1 MISPALR
8 YHGGKYRLAPWIIDF
23 FPKHECYVES
33 FGGAAGVLLQ
43 KPRSYAEVYNDLD
56 GQVVNFFRVIR
67 DPETRQQL
75 ISALERTPYAR
86 AEFEAAKLDSGDDPI
101 EQARCLAIKAWMG
114 FGSAGATKKS
124 TGFRIYTK
132 KMFSLAMKTWSD
144 YPNRLDIIGE
154 RFGGVLI
161 ENRPAVEV
169 ILKHDTPE
177 TLHYVDPPYMFRT
190 RFKGADR
197 EGIYQHEMSDDEHV
211 ELLDTLNGLKG
222 YVVLSGY
229 ESDIYNDK
237 LQGWQKHTTEARV
250 SMSRGTGIKTECLW
264 INPACAEALEREHV
278 QLSLFAE
285 AV

>member
-1 MISPALR
+1 M
-8 YHGGKYRLAPWIIDF
+8 
-23 FPKHECYVES
+23 
-33 FGGAAGVLLQ
+33 
-43 KPRSYAEVYNDLD
+43 YNDLD

-75 ISALERTPYAR
+75 IDALEHTPYAR
-86 AEFEAAKLDSGDDPI
+86 AEFEAAKLDVGDDPV
-101 EQARCLAIKAWMG
+101 EQARCLAIRALMG

-132 KMFSLAMKTWSD
+132 KMFSLAMQTWSD

-154 RFGGVLI
+154 RFSGVLI
-161 ENRPAVEV
+161 ENRPALEV
-169 ILKHDTPE
+169 ILRHDTPE
-177 TLHYVDPPYMFRT
+177 TLHYVDPPYMFQT
-190 RFKGADR
+190 RFKGADKR
-197 EGIYQHEMSDDEHV
+197 TIYRHEMSDDEHV

-237 LQGWQKHTTEARV
+237 LQGGQKHTTEARV